1 MTTAEDDR
9 RGTVGDDSWR
19 RLSPWAMLQFA
30 FQAGAGLVRIT
41 LFAVVAAMFGA
52 ARSNRDLMYW
62 LIPVVLMG
70 LALVS
75 AVLGYFFYRFRIT
88 SAAVHVR
95 QGWLHRRHLEL
106 ALDRIQ
112 NISIEEPFY
121 YRLLGLVTLKIDGA
135 GSTSEE
141 VRIAAI
147 PRDEAEAIRAFI
159 KARRTSARGV
169 SSAFAT
175 GSEGAGAEAAGGRFT
190 GGEAAATLAAGAEL
204 RFTRSLGDLVIH
216 GLTNNRAFIVI
227 ASLFG
232 LMSQTN
238 LSPTELIKR
247 LGIDFDVLIAGMSMV
262 RLAVLIALSFLLATG
277 VLALLSVFGSIAT
290 YYGFSLYRTG
300 NGILVKR
307 GLLTRHEIH
316 VEKSRIQSIALRQD
330 WLDYL
335 LGRRNVLLEPIA
347 HAPVN
352 NDNPAAAAIL
362 GKRILVP
369 SVRLHETEIVT
380 DEVLRVRPES
390 LRYASA
396 SKRLFYKYAVLFS
409 VLYAVYLAGLLVAQ
423 AWWLVA
429 AVTVLWILHTALLR
443 MNWKRKGLAIDGD
456 IIVVRSGV
464 IGVNYAIFPAL
475 KLQRVT
481 HVQSLLMRRRHLS
494 TLVFNTGST
503 TARMPHVDTRL
514 ASSVIDYCLYAVE
527 SGRR

>member
-1 MTTAEDDR
+1 MTTAEHTPR
-9 RGTVGDDSWR
+9 RAVGDEAWR
-19 RLSPWAMLQFA
+19 RLSPWSMLQFG
-30 FQAGAGLVRIT
+30 FQAGAGFVRIAF
-41 LFAVVAAMFGA
+41 FAFVATMIGA
-52 ARSNRDLMYW
+52 ARSDRDFVAW
-62 LIPVVLMG
+62 LIPVVLIG

-75 AVLGYFFYRFRIT
+75 AVLGYFFYRFCIT

-95 QGWLHRRHLEL
+95 QGWLQRKHLEL

-121 YRLLGLVTLKIDGA
+121 YRLIGLVTLKIDGA

-147 PRDEAEAIRAFI
+147 SRDEAEAIRAFI
-159 KARRTSARGV
+159 EARRAS
-169 SSAFAT
+169 
-175 GSEGAGAEAAGGRFT
+175 RFT
-190 GGEAAATLAAGAEL
+190 DGEATATPAPDAEL
-204 RFTRSLGDLVIH
+204 RFTRSVADLVVH

-227 ASLFG
+227 AGLFG
-232 LMSQTN
+232 IMSQTK
-238 LSPTELIKR
+238 LSPMELVER

-262 RLAVLIALSFLLATG
+262 RLAVLIVLSFLLATG
-277 VLALLSVFGSIAT
+277 VLALFSVLGSIVT

-335 LGRRNVLLEPIA
+335 LGRRNVLLEPIG
-347 HAPVN
+347 HAPIT
-352 NDNPAAAAIL
+352 NDNPAAAAML

-380 DEVLRVRPES
+380 DEVLRVRPEA
-390 LRYASA
+390 LHYTPA
-396 SKRLFYKYAVLFS
+396 SKRLFYRYAISFS
-409 VLYAVYLAGLLVAQ
+409 VIYAAYFTPVLVLQ

-429 AVTVLWILHTALLR
+429 AVALVWVSHTALLH
-443 MNWKRKGLAIDGD
+443 MSWKRKGLAIDGD
-456 IIVVRSGV
+456 IVVVRSGV
-464 IGVNYAIFPAL
+464 IGVNYAIFSAL

-481 HVQSLLMRRRHLS
+481 HVQSLLMRRRNLS
-494 TLVFNTGST
+494 TLVFST
-503 TARMPHVDTRL
+503 ASTAARMPCVATPL
-514 ASSVIDYCLYAVE
+514 ANAVIDYCLYAVE
-527 SGRR
+527 AGANSRPPR